1 MSSVCVDRIYAGNSI
16 PEIKLTHQQMRPG
29 TDAHLGDRLSTQ
41 QIREPRRDS
50 AGRFAWDLAW
60 PWGPFGIQIRR
71 PPGEERPPCS
81 MRAHTHTAHPITI
94 RRCACAYHTCARVHT
109 DYDTARAGVGTYAC
123 WTLVKM
129 RGEKTSEFALSIV
142 MHVRLGWDG
151 TRTGR
156 NRERE
161 IDACETMS
169 RLGLALTGHGG
180 TAHSAPP
187 PYLIFPLF

>member
-1 MSSVCVDRIYAGNSI
+1 MPEDLRGISRGRGVLSAFKSVV
-16 PEIKLTHQQMRPG
+16 RPVKN
-29 TDAHLGDRLSTQ
+29 ALH
-41 QIREPRRDS
+41 
-50 AGRFAWDLAW
+50 AA
-60 PWGPFGIQIRR
+60 
-71 PPGEERPPCS
+71 C
-81 MRAHTHTAHPITI
+81 AHTHTAHPITI